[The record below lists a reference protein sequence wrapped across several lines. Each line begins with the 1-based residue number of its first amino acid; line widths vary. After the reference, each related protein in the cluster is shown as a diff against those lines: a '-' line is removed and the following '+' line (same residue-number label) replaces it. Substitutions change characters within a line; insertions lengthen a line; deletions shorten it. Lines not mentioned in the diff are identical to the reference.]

1 MRTSFWNWG
10 SCPFSFGTCL
20 ILLFLWS
27 IDISVCYALDP
38 CLFLSCHFL
47 RLSLVSLDSFGFK
60 NEVHPDCG
68 ASWLAAQEPASNND
82 SILWPYIP
90 ELLSIQGLFMFC
102 MSESLFLGRSDL
114 HPSLLRCL
122 SWRTDSLISRIQVLY
137 PFPVTWSL
145 ILLAKFLVLL
155 LLPQA
160 TMSYGKNT

>member
-1 MRTSFWNWG
+1 MHSEDKLLELRILS
-10 SCPFSFGTCL
+10 
-20 ILLFLWS
+20 LLFRDMPHSSFSLIYWY
-27 IDISVCYALDP
+27 I
-38 CLFLSCHFL
+38 CLLCFGPMPLPL
-47 RLSLVSLDSFGFK
+47 LSLVSLDSFGFK